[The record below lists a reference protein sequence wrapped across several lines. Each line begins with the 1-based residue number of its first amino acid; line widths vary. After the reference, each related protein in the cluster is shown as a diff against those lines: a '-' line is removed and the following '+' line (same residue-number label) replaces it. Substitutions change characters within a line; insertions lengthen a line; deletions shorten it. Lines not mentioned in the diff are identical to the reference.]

1 MFSDPCDQLPDLP
14 IELPENEAENKNVA
28 ANNLEDNVVLEFGQ
42 LIKEK
47 SFTKAQCEH
56 LVDVLRS
63 RTTDLDTTNSGANGE
78 KIDDVIVPQP
88 ETRTDNFSLCEDHV
102 RS

>member
-1 MFSDPCDQLPDLP
+1 MQDLP

-47 SFTKAQCEH
+47 SFTK
-56 LVDVLRS
+56 
-63 RTTDLDTTNSGANGE
+63 
-78 KIDDVIVPQP
+78 
-88 ETRTDNFSLCEDHV
+88 
-102 RS
+102 